1 MELGGNAPFI
11 VFEDADVEKALD
23 LAIALK
29 FGNSGQICVAANRFF
44 IHTSIYEIFL
54 KKYVE
59 RVKKIKLGFGINEKP
74 DMGPMITKKD
84 RDRMFVLIN
93 DAIKKGGILLAG
105 GKIPK
110 GKEEGNWIQPTV
122 ISDMTTEMLLFKEET
137 FGPIAPFMKFVNDD
151 DVLSLANDTEYGLA
165 SYIFT
170 NNNQRI
176 QRFSEE
182 LSFGEVQVNGVK
194 YAIYLPHG
202 GIKNSG
208 IGHDCSHLALEDYL
222 VKKRVSIAL

>member
-29 FGNSGQICVAANRFF
+29 FRNSGHICVAANRFF

-54 KKYVE
+54 KKYVD

-93 DAIKKGGILLAG
+93 DAIKKGGILLA
-105 GKIPK
+105 
-110 GKEEGNWIQPTV
+110 
-122 ISDMTTEMLLFKEET
+122 
-137 FGPIAPFMKFVNDD
+137 
-151 DVLSLANDTEYGLA
+151 
-165 SYIFT
+165 
-170 NNNQRI
+170 
-176 QRFSEE
+176 
-182 LSFGEVQVNGVK
+182 
-194 YAIYLPHG
+194 
-202 GIKNSG
+202 
-208 IGHDCSHLALEDYL
+208 
-222 VKKRVSIAL
+222 